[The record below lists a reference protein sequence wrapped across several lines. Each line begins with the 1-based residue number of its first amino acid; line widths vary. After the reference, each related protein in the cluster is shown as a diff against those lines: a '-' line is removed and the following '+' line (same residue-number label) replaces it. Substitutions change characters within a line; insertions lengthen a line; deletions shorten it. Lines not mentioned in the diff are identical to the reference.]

1 MFNLFLLAE
10 MQLQR
15 EGKEFDF
22 NLMLNRAEKIRRYL
36 DLQDDKKAKT
46 QFKLLFLR

>member
-22 NLMLNRAEKIRRYL
+22 NLMLNRAEKIRKYL
-36 DLQDDKKAKT
+36 DLQETKKENSK
-46 QFKLLFLR
+46 FKNIS